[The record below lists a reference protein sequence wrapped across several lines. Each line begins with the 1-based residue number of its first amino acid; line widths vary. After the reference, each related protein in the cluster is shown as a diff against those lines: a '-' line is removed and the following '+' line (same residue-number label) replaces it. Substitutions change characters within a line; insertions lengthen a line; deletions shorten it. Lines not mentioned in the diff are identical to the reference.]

1 MWNSLSGTVRDNISR
16 LDPHATAES
25 IMAAAEKAGLAPV
38 IQNLP
43 EEFDTDVG
51 DQGSLLSGGQR
62 QRVALARAMYKDPH
76 LLILDEPNAHLDRDG
91 DEALKNAIL
100 NAKARNAMVLV
111 IAHRPNVL
119 QFVDKVLI
127 LSNGSVQKFTDR
139 ENVIVPVRDDQRK
152 RVTNQ
157 ATETSKQAADD
168 NTPPPARKRYEFG

>member
-1 MWNSLSGTVRDNISR
+1 
-16 LDPHATAES
+16 
-25 IMAAAEKAGLAPV
+25 
-38 IQNLP
+38 
-43 EEFDTDVG
+43 
-51 DQGSLLSGGQR
+51 
-62 QRVALARAMYKDPH
+62 MYKDPH

-152 RVTNQ
+152 RVINQ
-157 ATETSKQAADD
+157 ARKPAHRLATTKH
-168 NTPPPARKRYEFG
+168 PPPARKRHEFG

>member
-1 MWNSLSGTVRDNISR
+1 
-16 LDPHATAES
+16 
-25 IMAAAEKAGLAPV
+25 
-38 IQNLP
+38 
-43 EEFDTDVG
+43 
-51 DQGSLLSGGQR
+51 
-62 QRVALARAMYKDPH
+62 
-76 LLILDEPNAHLDRDG
+76 
-91 DEALKNAIL
+91 
-100 NAKARNAMVLV
+100 MVLV

-168 NTPPPARKRYEFG
+168 KTPASSEETA